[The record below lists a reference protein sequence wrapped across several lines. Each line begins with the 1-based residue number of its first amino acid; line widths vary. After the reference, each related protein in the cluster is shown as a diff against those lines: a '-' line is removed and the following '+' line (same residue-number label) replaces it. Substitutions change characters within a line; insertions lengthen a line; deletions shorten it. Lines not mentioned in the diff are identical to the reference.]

1 MAIQYLDAKRI
12 RGSSTADPIPR
23 QGYDGAA
30 GATNIAGGGGG
41 AGAAGSSKNGGNG
54 KASSITGNSVTYA
67 GGGGGSA
74 DGSNA
79 GGSGGSG
86 GGGNGGS
93 NNQASVGGEDGK
105 GGGCG
110 GGGNVSGN
118 DSTGGSGVVILRFTT
133 SGTSYSQTGTY
144 DTPDTSTVSGKTI
157 LRWTDSGTF
166 VLSGGT
172 PDVEYLVVAGGGG
185 SMTNW
190 GHSGGSGAGGMLEGT
205 KSSMANATY
214 TVTVGAGGVGSTNA
228 PLQGGNSVFSDVTAI
243 GGGYGGNWVSSSTRI
258 GGAGGSGGGASSG
271 NYAGGTG
278 TASSSTDEK
287 ATLVTTTTYSSSMG
301 TGADGTAISDPTF
314 VAEGDTNGV
323 AMPSGFGS
331 GAKSMYFDGNDA
343 ININGA
349 KDFSAS
355 SGTVGTI
362 SFWYY
367 NTGTQEGKTILQFG
381 DESASQYMTFETR
394 ESGNDCIV
402 CHNQDGTGSSGNNW
416 EIRNAAGD
424 AGASLA
430 TSTWHHCVASQN
442 GTAVVCYIDGEELT
456 TWNNQNDKSE
466 WILSGIDNV
475 RIGCRNNN
483 SGGEG
488 GFITGNITEVALW
501 NVALSEAQVDSLYG
515 NGGSTAQKATTIPTG
530 LRAYY
535 DGSSLTNNLAD
546 YSDIPVGT
554 RFEETDSRKIY
565 RMKDGAW
572 VLKGVTA

>member
-1 MAIQYLDAKRI
+1 MVLQYLSGERI
-12 RGSSTADPIPR
+12 QGSSEKSRYTL
-23 QGYDGAA
+23 
-30 GATNIAGGGGG
+30 
-41 AGAAGSSKNGGNG
+41 
-54 KASSITGNSVTYA
+54 V
-67 GGGGGSA
+67 
-74 DGSNA
+74 GSNA
-79 GGSGGSG
+79 TVSGEKLNIPTANNDTRAYRSHAITDDANWVADFDVTTGTGNTGHVTHAIVFSEGSGRIMDGSSNDG
-86 GGGNGGS
+86 IALRLNMLSSSELSLYLQQRISGTNTQSTFTGTNFDQSTTYYMRMVRNGTALTLKVYTSDAYRTAGS
-93 NNQASVGGEDGK
+93 YQVNSTQTLTLSSPSVR
-105 GGGCG
+105 
-110 GGGNVSGN
+110 NIAYIQH
-118 DSTGGSGVVILRFTT
+118 GSETT
-133 SGTSYSQTGTY
+133 S
-144 DTPDTSTVSGKTI
+144 STVSGVSINAVKIYHGIT
-157 LRWTDSGTF
+157 TVS
-166 VLSGGT
+166 SET
-172 PDVEYLVVAGGGG
+172 PDFQ
-185 SMTNW
+185 TD
-190 GHSGGSGAGGMLEGT
+190 
-205 KSSMANATY
+205 
-214 TVTVGAGGVGSTNA
+214 
-228 PLQGGNSVFSDVTAI
+228 F
-243 GGGYGGNWVSSSTRI
+243 
-258 GGAGGSGGGASSG
+258 
-271 NYAGGTG
+271 
-278 TASSSTDEK
+278 TDEK
-287 ATLVTTTTYSSSMG
+287 ASLVTSYSSSMG
-301 TGADGTAISDPTF
+301 SGANGTAISDPTF

-331 GAKSMYFDGNDA
+331 GAKSMYFDGDDA

-483 SGGEG
+483 DGGEG
-488 GFITGNITEVALW
+488 GFITGNITEVAFW
-501 NVALSEAQVDSLYG
+501 NVALSETQVDSLFG